1 MVMTTISTDAL
12 LGQLHRALVDSLVLS
27 DRHNLHDPVTV
38 AEIYTDLIP
47 YRSVRT
53 LGFALNADYEHAL
66 LQFLAG
72 DGGYARIEP
81 VEVRDQLRNE
91 LKSSNPNVGIYRQY
105 AACDVFVAV
114 PEELDLIEELAT
126 KRGNL
131 AAVEPDAP
139 AVRPISRVETAQV
152 EAAMHAPGELEPIA
166 AIREFA
172 ARAAQ
177 AVSSPP
183 PASVIAPPQPNVAK
197 TTVPAQRSQVDTVGA
212 RAADGSSETRCIACD
227 HVLPSGRTARFC
239 PFCGV
244 DQTVRKCANCQEEL
258 GDGWKFCIACG
269 VATE

>member
-1 MVMTTISTDAL
+1 MTTISTDAL

-72 DGGYARIEP
+72 EGGYALIEP

-91 LKSSNPNVGIYRQY
+91 LKSSNPNLGIYRHY
-105 AACDVFVAV
+105 AACDVYVAV

-126 KRGNL
+126 KRGKT
-131 AAVEPDAP
+131 APVEPAAP
-139 AVRPISRVETAQV
+139 AVRPVSRVETAQI
-152 EAAMHAPGELEPIA
+152 EAAMHTQGELEPIA

-177 AVSSPP
+177 AMSSPP
-183 PASVIAPPQPNVAK
+183 PASVIAPPLPTVAK
-197 TTVPAQRSQVDTVGA
+197 TGAPPQASRQDAVGA
-212 RAADGSSETRCIACD
+212 GSASKPETRCMTCD
-227 HVLPSGRTARFC
+227 HALPSGRTARFC

-244 DQTVRKCANCQEEL
+244 DQTVRKCVNCQEEL
-258 GDGWKFCIACG
+258 EDGWKFCIACG
-269 VATE
+269 ATTE

>member
-1 MVMTTISTDAL
+1 L
-12 LGQLHRALVDSLVLS
+12 LAQLHRALVDSLVLS

-72 DGGYARIEP
+72 EGGYARIEP
-81 VEVRDQLRNE
+81 VEVRDQLRDE
-91 LKSSNPNVGIYRQY
+91 LKSSNPNVAIYRHY
-105 AACDVFVAV
+105 AACDVYVAV

-126 KRGNL
+126 KRGKT
-131 AAVEPDAP
+131 APVEPAAP
-139 AVRPISRVETAQV
+139 AVRPVSRVETAQI
-152 EAAMHAPGELEPIA
+152 EAAMHSQGELEPIA

-172 ARAAQ
+172 ARAVQ

-183 PASVIAPPQPNVAK
+183 PASVIAPPLPSVAK
-197 TTVPAQRSQVDTVGA
+197 PTAPAQPSRPKTAGA
-212 RAADGSSETRCIACD
+212 RSADGSSETRCITCD

-239 PFCGV
+239 PFCGA
-244 DQTVRKCANCQEEL
+244 DQTVRKCAGCQEEL
-258 GDGWKFCIACG
+258 EDGWKFCIACG
-269 VATE
+269 AATE